1 MAIGKRTDVASISD
15 GGPVAGQSEE
25 AALSTSAIQTKDCAA
40 MAATRPLSPHLQ
52 IYRWQVQ
59 MVTSILHRITGVA
72 LCVGTALLVCGLVAL
87 AGGADAFGHF
97 TAVIGSVPGMVLMIG
112 WTWALF
118 YHLCNGIRHLVQ
130 DMGDG
135 YEIVQFVRSSW
146 LSIIV
151 SVLLTVIVWAWVL
164 TMGAVA

>member
-1 MAIGKRTDVASISD
+1 
-15 GGPVAGQSEE
+15 
-25 AALSTSAIQTKDCAA
+25 

-72 LCVGTALLVCGLVAL
+72 LCVGTALLVWGLVAL
-87 AGGADAFGHF
+87 AGGGESFGNF
-97 TAVIGSVPGMVLMIG
+97 KNAVGSVPGMVLMIG
-112 WTWALF
+112 WSWALF
-118 YHLCNGIRHLVQ
+118 YHLCNGIRHLIQ
-130 DMGDG
+130 DMGAG

-151 SVLLTVIVWAWVL
+151 SMLLTVIVWAWVL
-164 TMGAVA
+164 TMGAAA